1 MFHFQP
7 SNVWFDRE
15 AIDIDAK
22 ECQTS
27 LSTVYE
33 SVTDLIKTE
42 MDQGLPANRIIVGKL
57 NKTFCISPGKINKKI
72 YAFLLRWFLN
82 GRCIKSACSLPHQS

>member
-15 AIDIDAK
+15 AIDIETK
-22 ECQTS
+22 ECRKS
-27 LSTVYE
+27 LSTIYE

-57 NKTFCISPGKINKKI
+57 NKTLCISFCQINQRI
-72 YAFLLRWFLN
+72 S
-82 GRCIKSACSLPHQS
+82 CISLQVVSQWAVH